1 MRELRRFSFGLP
13 WFVAALLLVG
23 CGPPGLPTSPADA
36 SPAAD
41 TVAAVTSPATPS
53 PAPATA
59 LTTPGQG
66 VAHLLAN
73 PPAPGQS
80 VELTAYFSGAGA
92 PVFSRPPP
100 SSDQVSCPDLY
111 NAALTDRPFLA
122 VLQFLNG
129 LQSNTLPKDAPWL
142 IATSPEAIQP
152 GVYSEPQFPYHA
164 RFRGHLG
171 NPAFAHCLYADRIF
185 VVEDVV
191 AVYAEQPLEPSTYQL
206 KLPEGFAAWP
216 RYYDAD
222 LGYSLSYPPGW
233 SVEPLA
239 ERDVISALA
248 LRPPQPSDYPV
259 IVRIDAGE
267 VRFDQYAPTSVPPLL
282 QGEDFSIF
290 EQGWVS
296 DEGSVDSQ
304 HLAGYQVNREIGPG
318 ERAVSVLFSA
328 NGYTYEL
335 ALAYPTGFEAS
346 QSLLTIYSAIVE
358 GFRLDLP
365 PGPTP
370 TPPIKQTLGTGPFL
384 SQAEA
389 LARVHEQDEL
399 EIQMVDAQLV
409 SEAEARR
416 LADACNTFF
425 GHPDGVWVLTVRG
438 FFEGTTR
445 TMRFFLDATSG
456 EQLCG
461 EEIIPQ

>member
-1 MRELRRFSFGLP
+1 MRELRRFSFGLL
-13 WFVAALLLVG
+13 WFAVALLLVG
-23 CGPPGLPTSPADA
+23 CGPPSLSTSPADA

-41 TVAAVTSPATPS
+41 PVATVTSPATPS

-59 LTTPGQG
+59 LTTPEG

-80 VELTAYFSGAGA
+80 VELDAYFSGVGT

-100 SSDQVSCPDLY
+100 PPDQVSCPDLY

-129 LQSNTLPKDAPWL
+129 LQSNTLPKDTPWL
-142 IATSPEAIQP
+142 IATSAIATRP
-152 GVYSEPQFPYHA
+152 GVYNEPHLPYHA

-171 NPAFAHCLYADRIF
+171 NPAFAHCPYADRIF
-185 VVEDVV
+185 LVEYVV
-191 AVYAEQPLEPSTYQL
+191 AVYLEQPPEPSAYQL
-206 KLPEGFAAWP
+206 RLPEDYAAWP
-216 RYYDAD
+216 RYHDAD
-222 LGYSLSYPPGW
+222 VGYSLPYPSNW
-233 SVEPLA
+233 SIEPAA
-239 ERDVISALA
+239 ERDVISVLI
-248 LRPPQPSDYPV
+248 LRAPQLPNYPV
-259 IVRIDAGE
+259 IVRIHSGE
-267 VRFDQYAPTSVPPLL
+267 MRYDQYDPTSTPPLL
-282 QGEDFSIF
+282 QGSGFGIF
-290 EQGWVS
+290 EQGWVF
-296 DEGSVDSQ
+296 DEGSVASQ

-335 ALAYPTGFEAS
+335 ALHYPTGFEAS

-358 GFRLDLP
+358 GFQLEVP

-389 LARVHEQDEL
+389 LARVHERDGP
-399 EIQMVDAQLV
+399 EIQMLNAQLV
-409 SEAEARR
+409 SEAEARQ
-416 LADACNTFF
+416 LADACETFF
-425 GHPDGVWVLTVRG
+425 GHPDGVWVLTVHG
-438 FFEGTTR
+438 FFEGAARTLRLFLNATT
-445 TMRFFLDATSG
+445 G